1 MGQKKNDIQHALFFK
16 GKIFGSITNHILNR
30 CLKMTKMSHFQIGKN
45 VCFQIFEFWRQNGK
59 HCIGK
64 ILLLI
69 LAQ

>member
-45 VCFQIFEFWRQNGK
+45 VCFQIFEFWRQK
-59 HCIGK
+59 W
-64 ILLLI
+64 
-69 LAQ
+69 